1 MMMKEEK
8 NHDFLKLNPSF
19 SFHKDLFLFFFFFFF
34 FLFFLSSSF
43 SFLHN
48 HFSSCSHCPSFK
60 MIILIN
66 WCSFQRTRTHQISF
80 FIISFLAI
88 VVWVW
93 LDFALKGPFPL
104 IFNSSPSSFVDRSFD
119 CTAPFFVWR
128 NISLAFLKY
137 VWAQA
142 GKIGAAE
149 GEAEGGPRPRQ
160 DQGVR
165 GKQDV
170 RGFFSSLSLLFSYFS
185 SFSFFFPCITFY
197 FFLFFPLLCLPV
209 CSYLFFSLSSSSFV
223 LSSYT
228 EYCSKTA
235 DPFIHNGLVDVGA
248 NPFTK
253 STRSGGC
260 TIL

>member
-1 MMMKEEK
+1 MFISTNK
-8 NHDFLKLNPSF
+8 NSSNFF
-19 SFHKDLFLFFFFFFF
+19 FYYFLFSNRC
-34 FLFFLSSSF
+34 LSLTGLRIERTPSPH
-43 SFLHN
+43 LH
-48 HFSSCSHCPSFK
+48 SFK
-60 MIILIN
+60 LV
-66 WCSFQRTRTHQISF
+66 T
-80 FIISFLAI
+80 
-88 VVWVW
+88 V
-93 LDFALKGPFPL
+93 G
-104 IFNSSPSSFVDRSFD
+104 RSFD

-142 GKIGAAE
+142 GKTGAAE